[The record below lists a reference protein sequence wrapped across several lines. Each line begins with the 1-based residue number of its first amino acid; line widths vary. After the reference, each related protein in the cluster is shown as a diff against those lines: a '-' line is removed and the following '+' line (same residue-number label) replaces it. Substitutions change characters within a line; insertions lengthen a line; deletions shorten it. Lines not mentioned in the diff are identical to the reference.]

1 MVTNKIELFN
11 ENTIILSENEKLNI
25 TITTRYPH
33 TDFLSLENVF
43 KKASD
48 YFEGVDN
55 VIKYIG
61 NELSYDIDTI
71 IVNSRNFGDYNFS
84 AISNRLKD
92 SLSDIDYKS
101 IEHNIYDKDF
111 KVLIKDYK
119 SSQSAELFK
128 NDISM
133 KYIKYFNPRINSN
146 SNYIIEGDFNKEN
159 FNDFRNNILKNII
172 PDNPIK
178 QLRIYPHSNNDIM
191 LTIRD
196 VSENNTVKSEIDICK
211 FGKINNKIFTIESN
225 INIDNIIDVISDYT
239 YENFNEDKG
248 FTEFTEK
255 FLEELH
261 KKGYSDEY
269 TYMFIKLTGEDIE
282 FFDNFGKSIGEF
294 INISKKESIS
304 IDVTG
309 SLDFGNLT
317 IEYSPDYK
325 DITLNEGGY
334 EVILK
339 ENINND
345 DNIDLSLITNKAQ
358 DDGKIEKL
366 FSNILNEIENNINYD
381 CIINENNI
389 TKVNEIK
396 EPEL

>member
-55 VIKYIG
+55 VIKYVG
-61 NELSYDIDTI
+61 KKLSYDIDTI
-71 IVNSRNFGDYNFS
+71 SVNSRNFGNYNFS
-84 AISNRLKD
+84 AISKRLKD

-101 IEHNIYDKDF
+101 IEHNIYEKDF
-111 KVLIKDYK
+111 KVLINDYK
-119 SSQSAELFK
+119 SSQSVELFK
-128 NDISM
+128 DDISM

-146 SNYIIEGDFNKEN
+146 SNYIIEGDFNREN

-172 PDNPIK
+172 PGNPIK
-178 QLRIYPHSNNDIM
+178 QLRIYPHSNDDIM

-269 TYMFIKLTGEDIE
+269 TYMFIKLTGEDME
-282 FFDNFGKSIGEF
+282 FFDNFGESIGEL
-294 INISKKESIS
+294 INISKKDSIS

-309 SLDFGNLT
+309 SLDFGNFT

-325 DITLNEGGY
+325 DITLNDGGY
-334 EVILK
+334 EIILK
-339 ENINND
+339 ENINAG
-345 DNIDLSLITNKAQ
+345 NINLSLITDKTN
-358 DDGKIEKL
+358 DNGKIEKL
-366 FSNILNEIENNINYD
+366 FSDILNKIEENINYD
-381 CIINENNI
+381 CIIDGNNI
-389 TKVNEIK
+389 TKVNGIK

>member
-1 MVTNKIELFN
+1 MVTNKIEFFN
-11 ENTIILSENEKLNI
+11 ENNIILSENEKLNI
-25 TITTRYPH
+25 VITTRYPH
-33 TDFLSLENVF
+33 TDFSSLENVF

-48 YFEGVDN
+48 YFEGVGN
-55 VIKYIG
+55 VIKHIG

-71 IVNSRNFGDYNFS
+71 SVNSRDFGDYNFS
-84 AISNRLKD
+84 AISKSLKD

-101 IEHNIYDKDF
+101 IEHNIYEKDF
-111 KVLIKDYK
+111 KVLINDYK
-119 SSQSAELFK
+119 SSQSVEIFK
-128 NDISM
+128 DDISM

-146 SNYIIEGDFNKEN
+146 SNYIIEGDFNREN

-172 PDNPIK
+172 PDNSIK
-178 QLRIYPHSNNDIM
+178 QLRIYPHSNDDIM

-304 IDVTG
+304 IDVAG
-309 SLDFGNLT
+309 SFDFGNLT

-366 FSNILNEIENNINYD
+366 F
-381 CIINENNI
+381 
-389 TKVNEIK
+389 V
-396 EPEL
+396 